1 MANKD
6 FMDPELTEE
15 EKRETILAN
24 EDDYLEGLLAAA
36 DNAANDTK
44 KIEIIRNERKYFSFS
59 IHSLTDEMLKDIRKK
74 YTKYTKNRR
83 QGIRVADE
91 LDMPKYRAS
100 VIYNSTTEEDK
111 AKLWDNPAVKK
122 GLEAK
127 GICIINALDVIDAV
141 LLPGEKDRIM
151 EIIDDVNGFNN
162 EEVIM
167 AGGKSTLLHHIF
179 QRQGLLPSEVMS
191 LPSGERAFLFAS
203 TRLWIEANTKKG

>member
-15 EKRETILAN
+15 EKKDMIIEN
-24 EDDYLEGLLAAA
+24 EEDYLTGLLAAA
-36 DNAANDTK
+36 SDAADDTQ
-44 KIEIIRNERKYFSFS
+44 KIDIIRKGRKYFSFS

-100 VIYNSTTEEDK
+100 LIYNSTTGEDK

-151 EIIDDVNGFNN
+151 DIIDDVNGFNN
-162 EEVIM
+162 EELK
-167 AGGKSTLLHHIF
+167 AETAK
-179 QRQGLLPSEVMS
+179 
-191 LPSGERAFLFAS
+191 
-203 TRLWIEANTKKG
+203 N

>member
-15 EKRETILAN
+15 EKEDMIIKN
-24 EDDYLEGLLAAA
+24 EEDYLEGLLAAA
-36 DNAANDTK
+36 DDAANDIK
-44 KIEIIRNERKYFSFS
+44 KIDIIRNERKYFSFR
-59 IHSLTDEMLKDIRKK
+59 IHSLSDEMLKDIRKK

-91 LDMPKYRAS
+91 LDLPKYRAS
-100 VIYNSTTEEDK
+100 LIYNSTTEEDQ

-151 EIIDDVNGFNN
+151 DIIDDVNGFNK
-162 EEVIM
+162 EELK
-167 AGGKSTLLHHIF
+167 AETAK
-179 QRQGLLPSEVMS
+179 
-191 LPSGERAFLFAS
+191 
-203 TRLWIEANTKKG
+203 N

>member
-83 QGIRVADE
+83 Q
-91 LDMPKYRAS
+91 AS
-100 VIYNSTTEEDK
+100 GLRTNWICQSTGFRDLQLYYGRRQGQTV
-111 AKLWDNPAVKK
+111 DNPAVKK

-162 EEVIM
+162 EEVK
-167 AGGKSTLLHHIF
+167 AETAK
-179 QRQGLLPSEVMS
+179 
-191 LPSGERAFLFAS
+191 
-203 TRLWIEANTKKG
+203 N

>member
-1 MANKD
+1 MENKD

-36 DNAANDTK
+36 DDAANDTK
-44 KIEIIRNERKYFSFS
+44 KIDIIRNERKYFSFS

-100 VIYNSTTEEDK
+100 LIYNSTTEEDK
-111 AKLWDNPAVKK
+111 AKLWDNPAVNK

-151 EIIDDVNGFNN
+151 DIIDDVNGFNN
-162 EEVIM
+162 EELK
-167 AGGKSTLLHHIF
+167 AETAK
-179 QRQGLLPSEVMS
+179 
-191 LPSGERAFLFAS
+191 
-203 TRLWIEANTKKG
+203 N

>member
-1 MANKD
+1 MNKD

-36 DNAANDTK
+36 DDAANDTK
-44 KIEIIRNERKYFSFS
+44 KIDIIRNERRYFSFS
-59 IHSLTDEMLKDIRKK
+59 IHSLT
-74 YTKYTKNRR
+74 
-83 QGIRVADE
+83 
-91 LDMPKYRAS
+91 
-100 VIYNSTTEEDK
+100 DK

-151 EIIDDVNGFNN
+151 DIIDDVNGFNN
-162 EEVIM
+162 EELK
-167 AGGKSTLLHHIF
+167 AETAK
-179 QRQGLLPSEVMS
+179 
-191 LPSGERAFLFAS
+191 
-203 TRLWIEANTKKG
+203 N

>member
-100 VIYNSTTEEDK
+100 VIYNSTTEMMAVYSA
-111 AKLWDNPAVKK
+111 AKETNILRYNSARTVLSTITGVSDFIDFTMDGKRENIHLSSSEYADTGNVTFT
-122 GLEAK
+122 LEGA
-127 GICIINALDVIDAV
+127 
-141 LLPGEKDRIM
+141 E
-151 EIIDDVNGFNN
+151 
-162 EEVIM
+162 
-167 AGGKSTLLHHIF
+167 T
-179 QRQGLLPSEVMS
+179 
-191 LPSGERAFLFAS
+191 
-203 TRLWIEANTKKG
+203 

>member
-36 DNAANDTK
+36 DNAA

-151 EIIDDVNGFNN
+151 LMVS
-162 EEVIM
+162 IM
-167 AGGKSTLLHHIF
+167 
-179 QRQGLLPSEVMS
+179 
-191 LPSGERAFLFAS
+191 
-203 TRLWIEANTKKG
+203 KK

>member
-1 MANKD
+1 MNKD

-36 DNAANDTK
+36 DDAANDTK
-44 KIEIIRNERKYFSFS
+44 KIDIIRNERRYFSFI

-100 VIYNSTTEEDK
+100 LIYNSTTEEDK

-151 EIIDDVNGFNN
+151 DIIDDVNGFNN
-162 EEVIM
+162 EELK
-167 AGGKSTLLHHIF
+167 AETAK
-179 QRQGLLPSEVMS
+179 
-191 LPSGERAFLFAS
+191 
-203 TRLWIEANTKKG
+203 N

>member
-24 EDDYLEGLLAAA
+24 EDDYLKDYWQLLIMQQMIQRRSRSFVT
-36 DNAANDTK
+36 NGS
-44 KIEIIRNERKYFSFS
+44 ISPFS

-111 AKLWDNPAVKK
+111 AKLWDNLDVKK
-122 GLEAK
+122 G
-127 GICIINALDVIDAV
+127 
-141 LLPGEKDRIM
+141 PGSKRHLYYQCSRC
-151 EIIDDVNGFNN
+151 N
-162 EEVIM
+162 
-167 AGGKSTLLHHIF
+167 
-179 QRQGLLPSEVMS
+179 
-191 LPSGERAFLFAS
+191 
-203 TRLWIEANTKKG
+203 

>member
-59 IHSLTDEMLKDIRKK
+59 IHSLTDEMLKDIP
-74 YTKYTKNRR
+74 KNRR

-162 EEVIM
+162 EEV
-167 AGGKSTLLHHIF
+167 KSET
-179 QRQGLLPSEVMS
+179 
-191 LPSGERAFLFAS
+191 AK
-203 TRLWIEANTKKG
+203 N